1 MGAAALLPMHSQA
14 TDWQLLSKSVAD
26 RAEYFLDL
34 DSVKVRQGHLSGWV
48 LTNYSR
54 KRFAVASTT
63 DLYAV
68 DCKARTVAHLN
79 GGTYPEPYAQGE
91 ALERY
96 LGRSPSQEPVQS
108 GTLGERILIELC
120 KAPIAP

>member
-1 MGAAALLPMHSQA
+1 MKLSLIMAGLIGVAAIMPSQSHA
-14 TDWQLLSKSVAD
+14 ADWQLLSKSVAD

-54 KRFAVASTT
+54 KRFAVASAT

-68 DCKARTVAHLN
+68 DCNARMIAHLN

-91 ALERY
+91 ALE
-96 LGRSPSQEPVQS
+96 PVV
-108 GTLGERILIELC
+108 LL
-120 KAPIAP
+120 P